1 MVDLTQRG
9 AGTKK
14 QRAFHM
20 NDETHA
26 RLAKA
31 AELTNSTM
39 SAVLDRL
46 IWDDL
51 QLPGDEP
58 KPSLAAHLT
67 GTGPVEPT
75 GTLMNDEPEQ
85 PLISGRELN
94 IAERQIN
101 NAGDVDQANAANN
114 RAMERLKKQ
123 GHYATKIDG
132 SDQREKDPG
141 LVSKPGNDG
150 FDL

>member
-1 MVDLTQRG
+1 MVDLSKRG
-9 AGTKK
+9 ETNKK

-26 RLAKA
+26 RLARA

-46 IWDDL
+46 IWEDL
-51 QLPGDEP
+51 RLPEDPEQLVLHIEEP
-58 KPSLAAHLT
+58 PLT
-67 GTGPVEPT
+67 SPT
-75 GTLMNDEPEQ
+75 LQPDEPEQ
-85 PLISGRELN
+85 PLASGREAQ
-94 IAERQIN
+94 IVDRQIN
-101 NAGDVDQANAANN
+101 NAGDVDEANSANA
-114 RAMERLKKQ
+114 RSMERLRKR
-123 GHYATKIDG
+123 GHFATRVDG
-132 SDQREKDPG
+132 SDQRERDPG